1 MEVVATRR
9 GTGVEE
15 SGGVGAGVEKFVSG
29 VGPRRRPGRPGFQGR
44 RAELLS
50 STHGAPT
57 AAVEVRGAFFWGIR
71 EF

>member
-1 MEVVATRR
+1 VEVVETRR
-9 GTGVEE
+9 GNQAEE

-50 STHGAPT
+50 STHGAST
-57 AAVEVRGAFFWGIR
+57 AAVEVRGFLLGGS
-71 EF
+71 